1 MAGNWSELRDIL
13 DWGDLPPSEKLVF
26 LALRIR
32 QGSNASCWPSQERIA
47 SDTGLSKRSVRTITR
62 NLERLGLIKIGRR
75 SDDCRSKEYVL
86 KRGNSFPQLASGE
99 KGETASPNWRQSA
112 TEIAEATA
120 PEEKKNEK
128 GNEKEKYANA
138 RLSCPKGLRAS
149 RDQGA
154 LSAKDLERLRADP
167 VGFWASQE
175 ATCKAAGT

>member
-1 MAGNWSELRDIL
+1 VAGNWSELRDIL

-62 NLERLGLIKIGRR
+62 NLERLGLIRIGRR
-75 SDDCRSKEYVL
+75 SDDGRSKEYVL
-86 KRGNSFPQLASGE
+86 KRGNSFPHFASGE

-128 GNEKEKYANA
+128 GNEKERYANA

-149 RDQGA
+149 RDQRA
-154 LSAKDLERLRADP
+154 MSAEEVACMQADP
-167 VGFWASQE
+167 VAYWAARE
-175 ATCKAAGT
+175 ANA